1 MENIIKLD
9 KSSCRVHT
17 GNSVLLWIECEIL
30 EHITA
35 SYLNINNKRISFAGY
50 LKNFKFYK
58 HSVAYGLSKNEYLK
72 FKTYLINSTDYVVG
86 NEALRKSFVFLDEI
100 SKISDVN
107 YISRYKKFSEEA
119 WRDLL
124 CKEQFIFIDNEFRE
138 YILLF
143 HLLWEIKNNKY
154 YELIDYDT

>member
-1 MENIIKLD
+1 M
-9 KSSCRVHT
+9 
-17 GNSVLLWIECEIL
+17 
-30 EHITA
+30 
-35 SYLNINNKRISFAGY
+35 
-50 LKNFKFYK
+50 
-58 HSVAYGLSKNEYLK
+58 
-72 FKTYLINSTDYVVG
+72 
-86 NEALRKSFVFLDEI
+86 DEI